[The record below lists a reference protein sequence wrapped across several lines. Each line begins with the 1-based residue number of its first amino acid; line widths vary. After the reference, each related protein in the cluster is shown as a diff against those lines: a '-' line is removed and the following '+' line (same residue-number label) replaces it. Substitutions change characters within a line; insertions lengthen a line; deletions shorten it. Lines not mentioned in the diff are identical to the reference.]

1 MESSKNTN
9 WEPTCNRFV
18 AFLDIMGFKD
28 MVSRKKH
35 ADIYNMLNSI
45 SKVSEEIAKKQEFAS
60 KNVYITTFSDSIVIF
75 SKDDTQWSLQQF
87 VTAVTDMFANMIFKS
102 IPVKGACAHGEISV
116 NQKRAIFFGQPQID
130 AFLLQE
136 DVNYYGIVC
145 HNSYDKYLDDSKD
158 EKTKIYLNYRLKT
171 KLKSGDITHYNLDW
185 FTPVKS
191 IANKESKSL
200 YDDVG
205 IEEIIGKLYFETSGS
220 PRKYIDNTMEMY
232 ERYKEKMNGK
242 EK

>member
-45 SKVSEEIAKKQEFAS
+45 SKVSEEIAKQPKFAS
-60 KNVYITTFSDSIVIF
+60 KNIYITTFSDSIVIF

>member
-35 ADIYNMLNSI
+35 ADIYKMLESI
-45 SKVSEEIAKKQEFAS
+45 SKVSEEIAKQPEFAS
-60 KNVYITTFSDSIVIF
+60 NNVYITTFSDSIVIF

-87 VTAVTDMFANMIFKS
+87 ITAVTYMFANMMLRS
-102 IPVKGACAHGEISV
+102 IPVKGACAYGEISV
-116 NQKRAIFFGQPQID
+116 NKKRAIFFGQPQID

-145 HNSYDKYLDDSKD
+145 HNSYDKYLYDSKD
-158 EKTKIYLNYRLKT
+158 EKTRSYLSYRLKT

-185 FTPVKS
+185 FTPAMF
-191 IANKESKSL
+191 IADDVSKSFS
-200 YDDVG
+200 DDVV
-205 IEEIIGKLYFETSGS
+205 IEGIIGKLYFETSGS

>member
-45 SKVSEEIAKKQEFAS
+45 SKVSEEIAKQPKFAS
-60 KNVYITTFSDSIVIF
+60 KNIYITTFSDSIVIF

-87 VTAVTDMFANMIFKS
+87 VRAVTDMFANMIFKS